1 MTKRT
6 APLFVIHLFVG
17 LGAMAGGL
25 AAILNPIDPLG
36 APLSLLEG
44 SPFRSFLLIGL
55 FLFTV
60 LGLGNLLAALL
71 VARFSVVGPLLSLLL
86 GVLMMLWIVIQCVI
100 ISSVVALHIIFFVIG
115 ALQVVLAS
123 RSLHHSGAWSDL
135 FYELTH

>member
-36 APLSLLEG
+36 APLSLLYG
-44 SPFRSFLLIGL
+44 SPFRSYLLIGL

-60 LGLGNLLAALL
+60 LGLGNLPAALL
-71 VARFSVVGPLLSLLL
+71 ITRFS
-86 GVLMMLWIVIQCVI
+86 I
-100 ISSVVALHIIFFVIG
+100 VALHIIFFLIG
-115 ALQVVLAS
+115 ALQVLLAL
-123 RSLHHSGAWSDL
+123 RSLRQSGAWRDL
-135 FYELTH
+135 LYELRH

>member
-1 MTKRT
+1 MTKKT
-6 APLFVIHLFVG
+6 IPLFVIHLFVG

-71 VARFSVVGPLLSLLL
+71 VARFSVVGAPFSKKL